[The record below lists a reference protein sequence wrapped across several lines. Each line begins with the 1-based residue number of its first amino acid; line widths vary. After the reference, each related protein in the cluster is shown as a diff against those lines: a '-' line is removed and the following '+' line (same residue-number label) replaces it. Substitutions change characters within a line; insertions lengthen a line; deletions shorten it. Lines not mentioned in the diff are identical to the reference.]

1 MKNPGLFQEEV
12 EINGERKLWGQP
24 ANPGPAGNQY
34 TVVVQH
40 LSKAVKILRE
50 KLIIPIRHKSTCKC
64 FFFLI

>member
-12 EINGERKLWGQP
+12 GINGERKLWGQP

-50 KLIIPIRHKSTCKC
+50 KTYYTDPA
-64 FFFLI
+64 